1 MSIFARLNQIR
12 YFANLAYSPTE
23 IVKLMVL
30 GFARGHTFDSPDLIS
45 KIGRSLFPVITVQ
58 PKNLGKFKVQLKL
71 TDLGH
76 LISFEEI
83 FIENCYDLRLITFNP
98 DIILDCGTHI
108 GFFSLLARHTY
119 PEAKII
125 AFEPNPEN
133 IKLIKQQI
141 DINQLNISLI
151 EAAISVEDGESWF
164 HANYSNTGSLHTDN
178 ARTASSYKVQ
188 VIDFPQFVSQLN
200 CESLLLK
207 VDIEGEEVKVL
218 PALIPYLPQKCGI
231 FFESHGEGDTWEKLI
246 QPLIDSGFKVQQI
259 RSRDSFIDALA
270 LRI

>member
-1 MSIFARLNQIR
+1 MSTLARINQI
-12 YFANLAYSPTE
+12 FSFTKVASSPIE
-23 IVKLMVL
+23 IVKLLVL

-45 KIGRSLFPVITVQ
+45 KIGRLLFSEITVK
-58 PKNLGKFKVQLKL
+58 PKNLGKLQAQLKL

-83 FIENCYDLRLITFNP
+83 FLENCYDLKLIPFNP
-98 DIILDCGTHI
+98 EVILDCGTHI
-108 GFFSLLARHTY
+108 GFFSLLARYTY

-133 IKLIKQQI
+133 IKLIKEQI
-141 DINQLNISLI
+141 EINQLDISLI
-151 EAAISVEDGESWF
+151 EAAISVEEGESWF
-164 HANYSNTGSLHTDN
+164 QADYSNTGSLHTDN
-178 ARTASSYKVQ
+178 SKLASSYRVP

-218 PALIPYLPQKCGI
+218 PALMPYLPTKCGI
-231 FFESHGEGDTWEKLI
+231 FFESHGEGDSWEKLI
-246 QPLIDSGFKVQQI
+246 QPLVASGFQVQQI
-259 RSRDSFIDALA
+259 RSRGSFIDALA